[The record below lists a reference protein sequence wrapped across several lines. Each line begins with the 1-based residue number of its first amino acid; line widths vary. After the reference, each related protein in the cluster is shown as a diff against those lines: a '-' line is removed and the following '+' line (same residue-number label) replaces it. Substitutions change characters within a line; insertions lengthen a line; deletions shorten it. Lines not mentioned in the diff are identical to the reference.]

1 MDEKFS
7 VHRVEHI
14 KPGAIDLQLSE
25 ETKHIRIIKE
35 EALYKE
41 HLEDG
46 WSPLYTPQVGERA
59 DFKID
64 DVWMVY
70 KATVPPA
77 ALHSS

>member
-1 MDEKFS
+1 MIEELS

-14 KPGAIDLQLSE
+14 KAGAIDLQLSE

-35 EALYKE
+35 EALYKQ
-41 HLEDG
+41 HLEAG
-46 WSPLYTPQVGERA
+46 WNPLYTPEVGERP
-59 DFKID
+59 DWKID
-64 DVWMVY
+64 SVWMVY